1 VVPCYNR
8 YIYFLTNIH
17 MVPLLKEAIKPF
29 SISAAIV
36 AFSALCGNLL
46 AVHYGVNIIA
56 SAI

>member
-1 VVPCYNR
+1 
-8 YIYFLTNIH
+8 

-46 AVHYGVNIIA
+46 AVHYGVNIVA